1 MSNHQNLD
9 AGGPAE
15 NLPVESLVSIADGA
29 VLADSRQVADVFG
42 KRHDNVL
49 RDIDGLLQSSKLR
62 DVQKQWFME
71 TLLPHPTVPGHSI
84 RSFAMTRDG
93 FTLLAF
99 GFTGDEALGWKI
111 KYIDAFNTINTMETE
126 LGLRRAVG
134 SQEPESTPAQFL
146 EHCRR
151 RFKDIFSGDFIS
163 PDYLLKI
170 LFIGNIP
177 YTGDRRFPLLAEE
190 SCEALGIGNKDAAL
204 GRLPPL
210 AKGFVTVDF
219 GGGPTAREAIT
230 EAALYALAF
239 DRRQLN
245 TAWPAGPGGL
255 FPYDIAAKSDAVALS
270 YQIKTLESYFRSFRE
285 SVSPGADLEEI
296 PAFHNF
302 ERVISSAAQAA
313 DQQLTVGLPRRG
325 H

>member
-1 MSNHQNLD
+1 MSDHQNHD
-9 AGGPAE
+9 AGAPAE
-15 NLPVESLVSIADGA
+15 NLPVESLVSVAEGRA
-29 VLADSRQVADVFG
+29 LADSRQVAKTFG
-42 KRHDNVL
+42 KDHKHVL
-49 RDIDGLLQSSKLR
+49 RAIDQLVARLSHLKGPMAQKWAMGLIER
-62 DVQKQWFME
+62 
-71 TLLPHPTVPGHSI
+71 
-84 RSFAMTRDG
+84 RDG
-93 FTLLAF
+93 HQTVRNRADRYFELDRNAFSLLAM
-99 GFTGDEALGWKI
+99 GFTGDEALLWKI
-111 KYIDAFNTINTMETE
+111 TYIDAFTAMETE
-126 LGLRRAVG
+126 LGLRRVG
-134 SQEPESTPAQFL
+134 SEEPESTPAEFV

-151 RFKDIFSGDFIS
+151 RFKDIYSGDFIS

-170 LFIGNIP
+170 LFVGNIP
-177 YTGDRRFPLLAEE
+177 YTGDKRFPLLAKE

-204 GRLPPL
+204 ERLPPL

-219 GGGPTAREAIT
+219 GGGPIEREAIT

-245 TAWPAGPGGL
+245 TVWPGGL
-255 FPYDIAAKSDAVALS
+255 FPYDIAAKSDAIALS

-285 SVSPGADLEEI
+285 SVSPGAGLEEI

>member
-1 MSNHQNLD
+1 MSHDQNQD
-9 AGGPAE
+9 AGGPTE
-15 NLPVESLVSIADGA
+15 NLPVESLVAVAEGR

-62 DVQKQWFME
+62 DAQKQWFREMSH
-71 TLLPHPTVPGHSI
+71 PHPTVQDRAI

-111 KYIDAFNTINTMETE
+111 KSIDAFNAMETE
-126 LGLRRAVG
+126 LSLQRAVG
-134 SQEPESTPAQFL
+134 SEEPLSASVEFV

-151 RFKDIFSGDFIS
+151 RFKDIYSGDFIS

-170 LFIGNIP
+170 LFVGNIP
-177 YTGDRRFPLLAEE
+177 YTGDRRFPLLAKE

-204 GRLPPL
+204 GRLPAL

-219 GGGPTAREAIT
+219 GGGPTEREAIT

-255 FPYDIAAKSDAVALS
+255 FPYDIAARSDAVALS
-270 YQIKTLESYFRSFRE
+270 YQIKALESYFRSFRE
-285 SVSPGADLEEI
+285 SVSPGVGLDEI

-313 DQQLTVGLPRRG
+313 DQQLAAELPRRT

>member
-1 MSNHQNLD
+1 M
-9 AGGPAE
+9 
-15 NLPVESLVSIADGA
+15 
-29 VLADSRQVADVFG
+29 FG
-42 KRHDNVL
+42 KRHDHVL
-49 RDIDGLLQSSKLR
+49 RDIDDLLHSPKLG
-62 DVQKQWFME
+62 DVQKQWFKE
-71 TLLPHPTVPGHSI
+71 NSLAHPTVPGRAI

-93 FTLLAF
+93 FALLAF
-99 GFTGDEALGWKI
+99 GFTGDEALEWKI
-111 KYIDAFNTINTMETE
+111 KYIDAFSAMETE
-126 LGLRRAVG
+126 LSLQRAVG
-134 SQEPESTPAQFL
+134 SEEPLSASVELL

-151 RFKDIFSGDFIS
+151 RYKDIFSGDFIS

-170 LFIGNIP
+170 LFVGNIP
-177 YTGDRRFPLLAEE
+177 YTGNKRFPLLAKE

-204 GRLPPL
+204 GRLPAL

-219 GGGPTAREAIT
+219 GGGPTEREAIT

-255 FPYDIAAKSDAVALS
+255 FPYDIAERSDAVALS

-285 SVSPGADLEEI
+285 SVSPGAGLDEI

>member
-1 MSNHQNLD
+1 MSHDQNLD
-9 AGGPAE
+9 AGAPAE
-15 NLPVESLVSIADGA
+15 NLPVESLVSISDGA

-49 RDIDGLLQSSKLR
+49 RDIDGLLQSSKLG
-62 DVQKQWFME
+62 DVQKQWFRE
-71 TLLPHPTVPGHSI
+71 ISHPHPTVPGRAI
-84 RSFAMTRDG
+84 RSFALTRDG
-93 FTLLAF
+93 FALLAF
-99 GFTGDEALGWKI
+99 GFTGEDALVWKI
-111 KYIDAFNTINTMETE
+111 KFIEAFNVLETE
-126 LGLRRAVG
+126 LGLQRVVG
-134 SQEPESTPAQFL
+134 SEESESAPAEFL

-170 LFIGNIP
+170 LFVGNIP
-177 YTGDRRFPLLAEE
+177 YTGNKRFPLLAKE

-204 GRLPPL
+204 RRLPAL

-219 GGGPTAREAIT
+219 GGGPTEREAIT

-255 FPYDIAAKSDAVALS
+255 FPYDIAAHSDAVALS

-285 SVSPGADLEEI
+285 SVSPGAGLDEI

>member
-1 MSNHQNLD
+1 M
-9 AGGPAE
+9 
-15 NLPVESLVSIADGA
+15 
-29 VLADSRQVADVFG
+29 FG

-62 DVQKQWFME
+62 DAQKHWFRE
-71 TLLPHPTVPGHSI
+71 ISHPHPTVQDRAI

-93 FTLLAF
+93 FALLAF
-99 GFTGDEALGWKI
+99 GFTGDEALEWKI
-111 KYIDAFNTINTMETE
+111 KYIDAFNAMETE
-126 LGLRRAVG
+126 LGLQRAGG
-134 SQEPESTPAQFL
+134 SGEPLSASAEFA

-151 RFKDIFSGDFIS
+151 RFKDIYSGDFIS

-170 LFIGNIP
+170 LFVGNIP
-177 YTGDRRFPLLAEE
+177 YTGDKRFPLLAKE

-204 GRLPPL
+204 GRLPAL

-219 GGGPTAREAIT
+219 GGGPTEREAIT

-255 FPYDIAAKSDAVALS
+255 FPYDIAAGSDAVALS

-285 SVSPGADLEEI
+285 SVSPGAGLDEI

-313 DQQLTVGLPRRG
+313 DQQLIVGLPRRG

>member
-1 MSNHQNLD
+1 MSDHQSHD
-9 AGGPAE
+9 AGAPAQ
-15 NLPVESLVSIADGA
+15 NLPVEILVSVAEGR

-62 DVQKQWFME
+62 DAQKQWFME
-71 TLLPHPTVPGHSI
+71 ISHPHPTVADRAI

-93 FTLLAF
+93 FALLAF
-99 GFTGDEALGWKI
+99 GFTGDEALEWKI
-111 KYIDAFNTINTMETE
+111 KYIDAFNALETE
-126 LGLRRAVG
+126 LGLRRPDD
-134 SQEPESTPAQFL
+134 SEEPESAPLEFA

-151 RFKDIFSGDFIS
+151 RFKDIYSGDFIS

-177 YTGDRRFPLLAEE
+177 YTGDKRFPLLAEE
-190 SCEALGIGNKDAAL
+190 SCEALGIRNKEPAL
-204 GRLPPL
+204 ERLPPL

-219 GGGPTAREAIT
+219 GGGPTERQAIT

-255 FPYDIAAKSDAVALS
+255 FPYDVAAQNDAVALC

-285 SVSPGADLEEI
+285 KVSLGAGLAET

-302 ERVISSAAQAA
+302 ERVILIAAQAA
-313 DQQLTVGLPRRG
+313 DQQLTVGLPGQR